1 MRSRRGNNIRNF
13 FFKNSKKDH
22 VIGDTIMTH
31 QECINCQEKYD
42 INEIIYFCRRCG
54 DLLEIKYDYNKINE
68 RLSKSNWQ
76 NVPLSVWRYREF
88 MPVKD
93 FSKIV
98 SLNEGGTGFHH
109 SRRLSKIL
117 GIRQLYVKNEGENP
131 TGSFKDRGMTV
142 GVTKAV
148 ELGVKSVICAST
160 GNTSASLA
168 AYAARAG
175 LECTVLIPA
184 GKIAYGKLSQ
194 AMIYGAKVIQVNGNF
209 DESLDIV
216 LRLSEKYKNIYL
228 LNSINPF
235 RIEGQKSL
243 GFEICDQLN
252 QKTPDRIIV
261 PVGNAGNI
269 SAIWKGL
276 KEFHK
281 LGFLQELPKM
291 TGIQAIGSAPIVHAI
306 KNNSETIIPVKS
318 PETVATAI
326 RIGAPVSWKKAL
338 RAIKE
343 SDGTAET
350 VTDEEILDAQKLLAQ
365 KEGLFVEPASAS
377 SIAGLKKLIQQGEI
391 DEDEQVVCVT
401 TGHGLKDPDIAV
413 KISKKPIKVKAQI
426 EAIEEILGLNKQ
438 RPLTITGEIF

>member
-1 MRSRRGNNIRNF
+1 MAYQ
-13 FFKNSKKDH
+13 K
-22 VIGDTIMTH
+22 
-31 QECINCQEKYD
+31 CINCGKKYD
-42 INEIIYFCRRCG
+42 IDKIIYFCKKCG
-54 DLLEIKYDYNKINE
+54 NILEIKYYYDKITE
-68 RLSKSNWQ
+68 QMSKSNWQ
-76 NVPLSVWRYREF
+76 SVPLSVWRYRDF

-98 SLNEGGTGFHH
+98 SLQEGGTGFHQ
-109 SRRLSKIL
+109 SKQLSKIL
-117 GIRQLYVKNEGENP
+117 GVRQLFIKNEGENP

-175 LECTVLIPA
+175 LECTVLIPS

-194 AMIYGAKVIQVNGNF
+194 AMIYGAKVIQVEGNF

-216 LRLSEKYKNIYL
+216 LKLSEKYKSIYL

-252 QKTPDRIIV
+252 QQTPDRIIV

-281 LGFLQELPKM
+281 LGFLHKLPKM
-291 TGIQAIGSAPIVHAI
+291 TGIQAEGSAPIVQAI
-306 KNNSETIIPVKS
+306 KNGSDTIVPVDS

-326 RIGAPVSWKKAL
+326 RIGAPISWKKAL
-338 RAIKE
+338 KAIRE
-343 SDGTAET
+343 SNGTAEM

-377 SIAGLKKLIQQGEI
+377 SIAGLKKLIQLGVI
-391 DEDEQVVCVT
+391 DKEEHIVCVT
-401 TGHGLKDPDIAV
+401 TGHGLKDPDTAV
-413 KISKKPIKVKAQI
+413 KMSKKPIEVKAEI
-426 EAIEEILGLNKQ
+426 EAIEKVLGLEKKHVLTVSGEIL
-438 RPLTITGEIF
+438 